1 MVCHIVQDLN
11 LLTDQG
17 LLPLLF
23 VQQASA
29 ERVWNNRITK
39 QERE

>member
-17 LLPLLF
+17 LLPLPF
-23 VQQASA
+23 VCAAGFCRKSL
-29 ERVWNNRITK
+29 ES
-39 QERE
+39 